1 MSIRDKLHVMVVDDM
16 STSRGLLTQGL
27 DALGVPNYTS
37 ENDGVTAFNRVA
49 ARPVHLVLSD
59 YNMPGLDGLGL
70 LEEFRRHPPT
80 QKIAFILVTGSPTE
94 SVVARGKALRVN
106 SILKK
111 PFTVA
116 QLKTSIETVL
126 GQPL

>member
-1 MSIRDKLHVMVVDDM
+1 MSMREKLHVMVVDDM

-27 DALGVPNYTS
+27 DALGISHYTG
-37 ENDGVTAFNRVA
+37 ENDGVTAFNRLVV
-49 ARPVHLVLSD
+49 RPVHLVLSD

-70 LEEFRRHPPT
+70 LQELRKHPPT
-80 QKIAFILVTGSPTE
+80 QKIAFVLVTGSPTDD
-94 SVVARGKALRVN
+94 VVARSRALRVN

-111 PFTVA
+111 PFTTA
-116 QLKTSIETVL
+116 QLKDCIETVL